1 MLPSKSLRLLCVVLS
16 IRLTNDSRA
25 ELACASPLQRRA
37 IDADDLELALHY
49 KNATTVLLQR
59 AELLADA
66 GEHTCDYER
75 FRIRPNS
82 AGVVRAGGGG
92 EGAGVAST
100 AALLKRRFGQ
110 SRM

>member
-1 MLPSKSLRLLCVVLS
+1 MLCVVLS
-16 IRLTNDSRA
+16 IRLANDSRA

-59 AELLADA
+59 AELLGDG

>member
-1 MLPSKSLRLLCVVLS
+1 MVLS

-66 GEHTCDYER
+66 GEQQPCTHADADLAPWQR
-75 FRIRPNS
+75 
-82 AGVVRAGGGG
+82 
-92 EGAGVAST
+92 
-100 AALLKRRFGQ
+100 
-110 SRM
+110 

>member
-1 MLPSKSLRLLCVVLS
+1 MG
-16 IRLTNDSRA
+16 
-25 ELACASPLQRRA
+25 CAFPLQRRA

-59 AELLADA
+59 AELLAR
-66 GEHTCDYER
+66 EHTCDYMYER
-75 FRIRPNS
+75 FWIRPNS
-82 AGVVRAGGGG
+82 AGVVRAGDGG

>member
-1 MLPSKSLRLLCVVLS
+1 MLCVVLS

-66 GEHTCDYER
+66 GEQTCTCDYER

>member
-1 MLPSKSLRLLCVVLS
+1 MVLS

-59 AELLADA
+59 AELLGDGGAA
-66 GEHTCDYER
+66 TQ
-75 FRIRPNS
+75 S
-82 AGVVRAGGGG
+82 AKPPCHQSVGWV
-92 EGAGVAST
+92 ST
-100 AALLKRRFGQ
+100 IHWMARDGT
-110 SRM
+110 

>member
-1 MLPSKSLRLLCVVLS
+1 MGCV
-16 IRLTNDSRA
+16 SR
-25 ELACASPLQRRA
+25 LQRRA

-66 GEHTCDYER
+66 GEHTCDYMYER

-82 AGVVRAGGGG
+82 AGLVRAGGGG